1 MTQIQHILNQYNMR
15 DAKNIFKTIITNV
28 EPFGS
33 HAWEKVVES
42 AKTSALV
49 NPSTVHVSTRS
60 MPNVSSSQILDRLS
74 KEMNGFLAFAITHP
88 SADKGHIFSHLY
100 GAFSTVKPDEIT
112 DQTWYPFTSA
122 YFQNKLATQEWQDWR
137 SGEVDQTTPVVTP
150 TKTVHVTASGL
161 VPSPQQQGASS
172 EIKKATKPSKIVV
185 DPAKATMANLLIKE
199 ATGGSVTDLS
209 KLISDLDQAKQEVLV
224 LKSQPVATG
233 SVTGSPNVQPSK
245 RNVEPIPSGKIVRKN
260 AKQVFGVQGA
270 TTMLD
275 FDINTWQWDAPN
287 PFVPELDIHH
297 QFDVE
302 ALSATLFG
310 LENNQNIWISGQT
323 GTGKSTHVMQ
333 IAARTG
339 QMLRRVNFDS
349 DMARYDLIG
358 KVDIEEGDKGS
369 VTFFNEGI
377 VPRTMQTPSILLL
390 DEADAIR
397 GDINYAMQ
405 SVLEGKPLLL
415 TEDAGR
421 VVQPNEFFRIVATA
435 NTQGSGDSSGMYS
448 AGVKVQSRA
457 SINRY
462 SVFLEIDY
470 LAPKKEIALVK
481 KHVPALSKQGEANL
495 YEFVSQYR
503 KAYKANTISTPISPR
518 NSITMAKI
526 ISFYEN
532 IGTPVAK
539 ATEMAMRMNVIMSA
553 DESDKDTIIGIADKV
568 VA

>member
-1 MTQIQHILNQYNMR
+1 MTQINDILNNYNMR
-15 DAKNIFKTIITNV
+15 DAKNIFKTIITSV

-33 HAWEKVVES
+33 PAWEKVVQS

-49 NPSTVHVSTRS
+49 NPTTPHVSTRS
-60 MPNVSSSQILDRLS
+60 MPNVSASQILDRMS
-74 KEMNGFLAFAITHP
+74 KEMNGFIAYAITHP
-88 SADKGHIFSHLY
+88 SPDGSHIFSHLY
-100 GAFSTVKPDEIT
+100 GAFTSLKPDEIT
-112 DQTWYPFTSA
+112 DQTWYPFTSN
-122 YFQNKLATQEWQDWR
+122 YFHSKLECLWGNDWR
-137 SGEVDQTTPVVTP
+137 KGEIDPMMEKPQVTP
-150 TKTVHVTASGL
+150 TKVVNS
-161 VPSPQQQGASS
+161 PSPVQP
-172 EIKKATKPSKIVV
+172 EKPATPTKPKPSKINV
-185 DPAKATMANLLIKE
+185 DPAKAGMANLLIKE
-199 ATGGSVTDLS
+199 ATGGSVTDLG
-209 KLISDLDQAKQEVLV
+209 KLISDLDQAKQEVAD
-224 LKSQPVATG
+224 LKQKQTAIPAVPAVITATT
-233 SVTGSPNVQPSK
+233 SNSK
-245 RNVEPIPSGKIVRKN
+245 NVEPIPSGKIVRKN
-260 AKQVFGVQGA
+260 AKEVFGVQGA
-270 TTMLD
+270 TTMLN

-287 PFVPELDIHH
+287 PFVPKLDIHH

-323 GTGKSTHVMQ
+323 GTGKSTHAMQ

-358 KVDIEEGDKGS
+358 KVDIQEGENGS

-397 GDINYAMQ
+397 GDINYALQ

-421 VVQPNEFFRIVATA
+421 IVVPHEFFRIIATA
-435 NTQGSGDSSGMYS
+435 NTQGSGDSTGMYS

-457 SINRY
+457 SLNRY
-462 SVFLEIDY
+462 SVFLDIDY
-470 LAPKKEIALVK
+470 LPPRKELALVK
-481 KHVPALSKQGEANL
+481 KHVPALSKQGEVNL
-495 YEFVSQYR
+495 YEFISQYR

-526 ISFYEN
+526 ITFYES

>member
-1 MTQIQHILNQYNMR
+1 MTQINDILNNYNMR
-15 DAKNIFKTIITNV
+15 DAKNIFKTIITSV

-33 HAWEKVVES
+33 PAWEKVVQS

-49 NPSTVHVSTRS
+49 NPTTPHVSTRS
-60 MPNVSSSQILDRLS
+60 MPNVSSSQILDRMS
-74 KEMNGFLAFAITHP
+74 KEMNGFIAYAITHP
-88 SADKGHIFSHLY
+88 SPDGSHIFSHLY
-100 GAFSTVKPDEIT
+100 GAFTSLKPDEIT
-112 DQTWYPFTSA
+112 DQTWYPFTGN
-122 YFQNKLATQEWQDWR
+122 YFRSKLECLWGNDWR
-137 SGEVDQTTPVVTP
+137 KGEIDPSMEKPQVTP
-150 TKTVHVTASGL
+150 TKVVSP
-161 VPSPQQQGASS
+161 PSPVSPG
-172 EIKKATKPSKIVV
+172 KPATPTNPKSSKINV
-185 DPAKATMANLLIKE
+185 DPAKAGMANLLIKE
-199 ATGGSVTDLS
+199 ATGGSVTDLG
-209 KLISDLDQAKQEVLV
+209 KLISDLDQAKQEVAD
-224 LKSQPVATG
+224 LKQKQTATPAVITAT
-233 SVTGSPNVQPSK
+233 SSNPSNSK
-245 RNVEPIPSGKIVRKN
+245 NVEPIPSGKIVRKN

-270 TTMLD
+270 TSMLD

-287 PFVPELDIHH
+287 PFVPKLDIHH

-310 LENNQNIWISGQT
+310 LETNQNIWISGQT
-323 GTGKSTHVMQ
+323 GTGKSTHAMQ

-358 KVDIEEGDKGS
+358 KVDIQEGENGS

-397 GDINYAMQ
+397 GDINYALQ

-421 VVQPNEFFRIVATA
+421 IVVPNEFFRIIATA

-462 SVFLEIDY
+462 SVFLDIDY
-470 LAPKKEIALVK
+470 LAPRKELALVK
-481 KHVPALSKQGEANL
+481 KHVPALSRQGEANL

-526 ISFYEN
+526 ITFYES

>member
-1 MTQIQHILNQYNMR
+1 MTQINDILNNYNMR
-15 DAKNIFKTIITNV
+15 DAKNIFKTIITSV

-33 HAWEKVVES
+33 PTWEKVVQS
-42 AKTSALV
+42 AKTSALI
-49 NPSTVHVSTRS
+49 NRPTPHVSTRS
-60 MPNVSSSQILDRLS
+60 MPNVSASQILDRMS
-74 KEMNGFLAFAITHP
+74 KEMNGFIAYAITHP
-88 SADKGHIFSHLY
+88 SPDGSHIFSHLY
-100 GAFSTVKPDEIT
+100 GAFTSVKPDEIT
-112 DQTWYPFTSA
+112 DQTWYPFTDY
-122 YFQNKLATQEWQDWR
+122 YFRTKLESLWGNDWR
-137 SGEVDQTTPVVTP
+137 KGEIDPMMEKPQVTP
-150 TKTVHVTASGL
+150 TKVVNS
-161 VPSPQQQGASS
+161 PSPVQP
-172 EIKKATKPSKIVV
+172 EKPATPTKPKPSKINV

-199 ATGGSVTDLS
+199 ATGGSVTDLG
-209 KLISDLDQAKQEVLV
+209 KLISDLDQAKQEVAD
-224 LKSQPVATG
+224 LKQKQTAIPAVPAVITAT
-233 SVTGSPNVQPSK
+233 TSK
-245 RNVEPIPSGKIVRKN
+245 SKNVEPIPSGKIVRKN
-260 AKQVFGVQGA
+260 AKQLFGVQGA
-270 TTMLD
+270 TSMLN
-275 FDINTWQWDAPN
+275 FDINTWEWDAPN
-287 PFVPELDIHH
+287 PFVPKLDIHH

-323 GTGKSTHVMQ
+323 GTGKSTHAMQ

-358 KVDIEEGDKGS
+358 KVDIQEGENGS

-397 GDINYAMQ
+397 GDINYALQ

-421 VVQPNEFFRIVATA
+421 IVVPHEFFRIIATA

-462 SVFLEIDY
+462 SVFLDIDY
-470 LAPKKEIALVK
+470 LAPRKELALVK

-495 YEFVSQYR
+495 YEFISQYR

-526 ISFYEN
+526 ITFYES

>member
-1 MTQIQHILNQYNMR
+1 MTQINDILNNYNMR
-15 DAKNIFKTIITNV
+15 DAKNIFKTIITSV

-33 HAWEKVVES
+33 PAWEKVVMS

-49 NPSTVHVSTRS
+49 NPTTPHVSTRS
-60 MPNVSSSQILDRLS
+60 MPNVSSSQILDRMS
-74 KEMNGFLAFAITHP
+74 KEMNGFIAYAITHP
-88 SADKGHIFSHLY
+88 SPDHSHIFSHLY
-100 GAFSTVKPDEIT
+100 GAFTSVKPDEIT
-112 DQTWYPFTSA
+112 DQTWYPFTDF
-122 YFQNKLATQEWQDWR
+122 YFRTKLEILWGTEWR
-137 SGEVDQTTPVVTP
+137 KGEIDPSMDKPVVTP
-150 TKTVHVTASGL
+150 TKVVSP
-161 VPSPQQQGASS
+161 PSPVSPG
-172 EIKKATKPSKIVV
+172 KPATPTNPKSSKINV
-185 DPAKATMANLLIKE
+185 DPAKAGMANLLIKE
-199 ATGGSVTDLS
+199 ATGGSVTDLG
-209 KLISDLDQAKQEVLV
+209 KLISDLDQAKQEVAD
-224 LKSQPVATG
+224 LKQKQTATPAVPAVITATT
-233 SVTGSPNVQPSK
+233 SNSK
-245 RNVEPIPSGKIVRKN
+245 NVEPIPSGKIVRKN

-270 TTMLD
+270 TSMLD

-287 PFVPELDIHH
+287 PFVPKLDIHH

-310 LENNQNIWISGQT
+310 LESNQNIWISGQT
-323 GTGKSTHVMQ
+323 GTGKSTHAMQ

-358 KVDIEEGDKGS
+358 KVDIQEGENGS

-397 GDINYAMQ
+397 GDINYALQ

-421 VVQPNEFFRIVATA
+421 IVVPNEFFRIIATA
-435 NTQGSGDSSGMYS
+435 NTQGSGDSTGMYS

-462 SVFLEIDY
+462 SVFLDIDY
-470 LAPKKEIALVK
+470 LPPRKELALVK

-526 ISFYEN
+526 ITFYES

>member
-1 MTQIQHILNQYNMR
+1 MTQINDILNNYNMR
-15 DAKNIFKTIITNV
+15 DAKNIFKTIITSV

-33 HAWEKVVES
+33 PAWEKVVQS

-49 NPSTVHVSTRS
+49 NPTTPHVSTRS
-60 MPNVSSSQILDRLS
+60 MPNVSSSQILDRMS
-74 KEMNGFLAFAITHP
+74 KEMNGFIAYAITHP
-88 SADKGHIFSHLY
+88 SPDGSHIFSHLY
-100 GAFSTVKPDEIT
+100 GAFTSVKPDEIT
-112 DQTWYPFTSA
+112 DQTWYPFTDY
-122 YFQNKLATQEWQDWR
+122 YFRTKLESLWGNDWR
-137 SGEVDQTTPVVTP
+137 KGEIDPSMEKPVVTP
-150 TKTVHVTASGL
+150 TKVVSP
-161 VPSPQQQGASS
+161 PSPVQP
-172 EIKKATKPSKIVV
+172 EKPATPTKPKPSKINV
-185 DPAKATMANLLIKE
+185 DPAKAGMANLLIKE
-199 ATGGSVTDLS
+199 ATGGSVTDLG
-209 KLISDLDQAKQEVLV
+209 KLISDLDQAKQEVAD
-224 LKSQPVATG
+224 LKQKQTATPAVITAT
-233 SVTGSPNVQPSK
+233 SSNPSK
-245 RNVEPIPSGKIVRKN
+245 SKNVDPIPSGKIVRKN
-260 AKQVFGVQGA
+260 AKQLFGVQGA
-270 TTMLD
+270 TSMLD

-287 PFVPELDIHH
+287 PFVPKLDIHH

-310 LENNQNIWISGQT
+310 LETNQNIWISGQT
-323 GTGKSTHVMQ
+323 GTGKSTHAMQ

-358 KVDIEEGDKGS
+358 KVDIQEGENGS

-397 GDINYAMQ
+397 GDINYALQ

-421 VVQPNEFFRIVATA
+421 VVVPNEFFRIIATA

-462 SVFLEIDY
+462 SVFLDIDY
-470 LAPKKEIALVK
+470 LAPRKELALVK

-495 YEFVSQYR
+495 YEFISQYR

-526 ISFYEN
+526 ITFYES